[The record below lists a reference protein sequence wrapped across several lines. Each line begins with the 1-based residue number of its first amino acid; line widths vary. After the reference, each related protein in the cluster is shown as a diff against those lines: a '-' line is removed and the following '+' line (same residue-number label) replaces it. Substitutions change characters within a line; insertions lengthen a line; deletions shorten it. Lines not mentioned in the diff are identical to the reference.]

1 VNDDFKILFE
11 LLDDDDVHEVAGR
24 ALATVPLELRDRIA
38 KFAAGQCDEEE
49 RDQMKKLLREEP
61 DLIPLL
67 VNEIHALRP
76 TDA

>member
-1 VNDDFKILFE
+1 MSDDFKILFQ
-11 LLDDDDVHEVAGR
+11 LLDGDVHEVAGR
-24 ALATVPLELRDRIA
+24 SVATVPTELRDRIA
-38 KFAAGQCDEEE
+38 KFAAGRCSEEE
-49 RDQMKKLLREEP
+49 REQMKKLLREQP

>member
-1 VNDDFKILFE
+1 MNDDFKILFQ
-11 LLDDDDVHEVAGR
+11 LLDGDFHEVAGR
-24 ALATVPLELRDRIA
+24 AVAAVPTELRDRIA
-38 KFAAGQCDEEE
+38 KFAAGKCSEEE
-49 RDQMKKLLREEP
+49 REPMKKLLREQP

>member
-11 LLDDDDVHEVAGR
+11 LLDGDVHEVAGR
-24 ALATVPLELRDRIA
+24 AVATVPSELRDRIA
-38 KFAAGQCDEEE
+38 KFAAGQCSEEE
-49 RDQMKKLLREEP
+49 REQIKKLLREQP